1 MTIRTTLA
9 LLAFLLTSI
18 NVCGQCRY
26 CNSYEDFLEDKWQPL
41 DTVYCKKH
49 SKGHI
54 IMWGG
59 NDYTLNTGDNA
70 TDKTLKNVAFAVKQG
85 NDIYVNCRNLRY
97 EGMRFGKGYCKA
109 AGINEHDLI
118 IVNALLTKNNVP
130 VVIPVPVPAGS
141 VGGIVAAAAIAGA
154 ANGAMGAL
162 SSSMATNKQ
171 LKNKVCYV
179 ISSGADEKG
188 RYDIKLFDDRMM
200 DKLLLSRDLTDL
212 HTAYYAEKDK
222 AKRRLASRVIPILME
237 AGIIE

>member
-97 EGMRFGKGYCKA
+97 EGMRFGKGYPETPGQA
-109 AGINEHDLI
+109 RSPERSHGHLFSGSTGSVNIYDPGAGYGIHHFSKDIHIDLPEGVFKGFDIGIKDLI
-118 IVNALLTKNNVP
+118 
-130 VVIPVPVPAGS
+130 
-141 VGGIVAAAAIAGA
+141 
-154 ANGAMGAL
+154 
-162 SSSMATNKQ
+162 Q
-171 LKNKVCYV
+171 
-179 ISSGADEKG
+179 
-188 RYDIKLFDDRMM
+188 YDL
-200 DKLLLSRDLTDL
+200 
-212 HTAYYAEKDK
+212 
-222 AKRRLASRVIPILME
+222 
-237 AGIIE
+237 